1 MQSLCI
7 GTRDVLL
14 SDALTRPVKPCHHAT
29 EEARWCCMQG
39 DSLRRESASGD
50 EGAVAWSCRWKGI
63 ETALT
68 LMIDFLS
75 WTHSSLA
82 LSRARFHPRSSWWL
96 RTSALGCVCLD
107 SCSALTVVLMESVV
121 PRVRAHKLSWGLT

>member
-1 MQSLCI
+1 
-7 GTRDVLL
+7 
-14 SDALTRPVKPCHHAT
+14 
-29 EEARWCCMQG
+29 
-39 DSLRRESASGD
+39 
-50 EGAVAWSCRWKGI
+50 VANTSWSCRWKGI

-75 WTHSSLA
+75 WAHSSLA

-96 RTSALGCVCLD
+96 RTSALGTFVLISLLC
-107 SCSALTVVLMESVV
+107 LTVVLLESVV